1 MMLDMMTP
9 EQVADLL
16 QLNTETVYRLIRDKK
31 LAAAKIGRAYRITK
45 ADLERF
51 LATTSTMPSLRDA
64 LFRRVM
70 AIAERNPDLS
80 SDDLLEELERYDE
93 EAKRQVPAQRL

>member
-1 MMLDMMTP
+1 MLDVMTP

-31 LAAAKIGRAYRITK
+31 LAAAKIGRAYRITR

-51 LATTSTMPSLRDA
+51 LAASSTMPTFRDA
-64 LFRRVM
+64 LFQRVM

-80 SDDLLEELERYDE
+80 SDDVLAELEQIDE